1 MSLAQRFERRLEG
14 AVGSAFARVF
24 KGQVEPVEIGN
35 ALQREAGDKR
45 AVMPNGQVMAPNR
58 YRVSLGTQD
67 YERLVPW
74 EGQLCNSL
82 AELVQEYLD
91 DHTMATVGDIEV
103 YLHHDDSLHTGVFG
117 VASRMEAAAP
127 PRQRPYDSLS
137 LPVVAGMALGQYEHP
152 FGSQPSPQVSAAP
165 AYAAPAQNYP
175 QQNQPPVH
183 DQPYDYEHPPAAEQ
197 YGQPPAG
204 YPQYGQSPYP
214 QAPSYDQGQANGQ
227 LPYPQPGY
235 EHGQQGYEQGQ
246 QGYGQQ
252 GYGQEGYEQGQQGQ
266 QGYGQP
272 GYGQQGY
279 DNGPQPYGYQG
290 PGAAGPAGAA
300 AAAYAAAQA
309 PGPQFLYGQPSA
321 QGHTAGLQSNQPYV
335 EPQRQ
340 PPPPQQP
347 TRQPR
352 VGVFVDGSDAHLILR
367 NGSNV
372 IGRGQDCDLQ
382 VFDQGVSRRHI
393 DIQYDGHY
401 AVVYDLGSTNG
412 TSVNG
417 QPIGSHQLRHGDVLR
432 IGHSRLVFQQEN
444 A

>member
-14 AVGSAFARVF
+14 VVGSAFARVF

-45 AVMPNGQVMAPNR
+45 AVMPNGQVLAPNR

-91 DHTMATVGDIEV
+91 DHSMATVGDIEV

-137 LPVVAGMALGQYEHP
+137 LPAVPGLVPGQYEHP
-152 FGSQPSPQVSAAP
+152 FGSPPQSHGAN
-165 AYAAPAQNYP
+165 AYPGPEPHAPAQSNDGAYAGFP
-175 QQNQPPVH
+175 NQSDQGQYDQAQPPY
-183 DQPYDYEHPPAAEQ
+183 QPASP
-197 YGQPPAG
+197 YGQG
-204 YPQYGQSPYP
+204 TG
-214 QAPSYDQGQANGQ
+214 YDQGQYNEGQ
-227 LPYPQPGY
+227 YNEGQYNEGQYQPGGPVAGSY
-235 EHGQQGYEQGQ
+235 
-246 QGYGQQ
+246 GYG
-252 GYGQEGYEQGQQGQ
+252 
-266 QGYGQP
+266 P
-272 GYGQQGY
+272 
-279 DNGPQPYGYQG
+279 
-290 PGAAGPAGAA
+290 AGPAGG
-300 AAAYAAAQA
+300 YAAAGYA
-309 PGPQFLYGQPSA
+309 AANVPAPQFLYGQPSA
-321 QGHTAGLQSNQPYV
+321 QGHTAGPQSNQPYV
-335 EPQRQ
+335 EPRPQQQ
-340 PPPPQQP
+340 PPRP
-347 TRQPR
+347 PR
-352 VGVFVDGSDAHLILR
+352 VGVFLDGSDAHLILR

-382 VFDQGVSRRHI
+382 VSDQGVSRRHI
-393 DIQYDGHY
+393 DIQYDGRY

-417 QPIGSHQLRHGDVLR
+417 QPIGSHQLRHGDVIR
-432 IGHSRLVFQQEN
+432 VGHSQLVYQQEN
-444 A
+444 G